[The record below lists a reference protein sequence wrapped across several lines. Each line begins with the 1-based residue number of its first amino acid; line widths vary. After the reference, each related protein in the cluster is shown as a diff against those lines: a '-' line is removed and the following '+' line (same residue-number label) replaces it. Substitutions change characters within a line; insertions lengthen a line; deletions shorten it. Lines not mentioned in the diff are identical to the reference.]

1 MMQKSKLKEHFEV
14 VKSLTLKNNLIT
26 LFLFVLIFAVLWGCV
41 YIYGLSQ
48 NEDDI
53 NEVIQKFTYNDYAIP
68 YYVAERY
75 LIWLHSRTFLFFLYY
90 FLELMSI
97 FSSLIVAFYASSFK
111 KGKGNKGSAEQH
123 SKQILL
129 LSLISMCLTV
139 AGMIVNPN
147 TIAVATQHAW
157 RELDSCIIQTI
168 NNKELTPNDKDRILA
183 EKISELENYIELYE
197 N

>member
-1 MMQKSKLKEHFEV
+1 MMQKLKLKEHFEA
-14 VKSLTLKNNLIT
+14 VKNLILKNNLIA
-26 LFLFVLIFAVLWGCV
+26 LFLFVLIFAVLWGIV
-41 YIYGLSQ
+41 YTYGLSQ
-48 NEDDI
+48 NENDI
-53 NEVIQKFTYNDYAIP
+53 NEVIKKFTYNDYAIP

-75 LIWLHSRTFLFFLYY
+75 LIWLHSRTFLFSLHY

-111 KGKGNKGSAEQH
+111 KGKGSKGSAEQH

-129 LSLISMCLTV
+129 LSMISMCLTV

-147 TIAVATQHAW
+147 TVASATQHAW

-168 NNKELTPNDKDRILA
+168 NNEELTPNEKDCILA
-183 EKISELENYIELYE
+183 AKISELENYIEIYE